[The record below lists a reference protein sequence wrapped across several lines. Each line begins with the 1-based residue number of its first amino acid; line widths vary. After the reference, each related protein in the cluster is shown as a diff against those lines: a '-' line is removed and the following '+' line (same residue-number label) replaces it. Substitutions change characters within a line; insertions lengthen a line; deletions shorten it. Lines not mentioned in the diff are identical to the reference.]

1 MAGSRSRWISS
12 SLLGAVLL
20 AGCGTGAADSPG
32 TSAFTSGGGPTSPSS
47 STNPSTSPAATSG
60 SGGAG
65 SSTPSVPMSPSV
77 PKSSAGD
84 ITLKGSVSGAGLTCV
99 SFEAENGARYALGGP
114 GLPGKLVAV
123 AHSFGQRSSLKDQP
137 SRGQTATVTLTGH
150 VVRGAMSTCNL
161 TTFSVTSAQIQ
172 SISPQ

>member
-1 MAGSRSRWISS
+1 MTGSRGRLISS

-32 TSAFTSGGGPTSPSS
+32 SGASTSGSGPTSTS
-47 STNPSTSPAATSG
+47 PSTGPSTTSG
-60 SGGAG
+60 SGGVG
-65 SSTPSVPMSPSV
+65 SSAPSV

-84 ITLKGSVSGAGLTCV
+84 ITLKGSVSGTGLTCV
-99 SFEAENGARYALGGP
+99 SFEAENGARYALGGGP
-114 GLPGKLVAV
+114 GLPGKLIAV
-123 AHSFGQRSSLKDQP
+123 AHSFGRRSSLKDQP

-150 VVRGAMSTCNL
+150 VVRGAMSTCSL
-161 TTFSVTSAQIQ
+161 TTFSVTSAHIQ